1 MTIILISII
10 LILITWLTFKPIIDT
25 FGLIYLMKEII
36 IASSCVIS
44 LICIVLLLYIK
55 LLSE

>member
-44 LICIVLLLYIK
+44 LICIVLFALYKIVI
-55 LLSE
+55 

>member
-25 FGLIYLMKEII
+25 FGWMYLIKEII
-36 IASSCVIS
+36 IVSSCVIG
-44 LICIVLLLYIK
+44 LICIVLFALYKIVI
-55 LLSE
+55 